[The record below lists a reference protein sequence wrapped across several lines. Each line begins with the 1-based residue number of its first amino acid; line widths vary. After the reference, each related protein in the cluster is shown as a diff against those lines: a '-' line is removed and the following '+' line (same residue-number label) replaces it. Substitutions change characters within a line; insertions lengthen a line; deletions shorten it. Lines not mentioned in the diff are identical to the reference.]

1 MRAFWVQAHWIVG
14 ITAGVV
20 LAFVGATGAILSF
33 EHAALEWLNGGV
45 RQVPARQSAP
55 LGLPEVVARV
65 RAQKPEARIER
76 ITVSTA
82 PGDAWQ
88 FRAGDETLH
97 VDPYTGEVT
106 GAGERGGGFF
116 RATRSLHRWL
126 VAGDFGDRD
135 VGRQIVGAC
144 TGLLV
149 VLAVSGIYLRWPRG
163 RARNWRAWLT
173 FDPALKGR
181 TFLWHLHAVIGT
193 CVLPLYLV
201 MALTGLH
208 WSYEWYRDALYAV
221 VGAERPTRPNDGAR
235 GRPADEIGRAE
246 LDRAWAAF
254 RTATAADG
262 YGVATVSLPRSSG
275 APVTIRYLAR
285 DASHDHAYSQF
296 AVDAGSG
303 AVLRHERHAHKTAGA
318 RLMAGI
324 EPLHT
329 GSFFGA
335 AGTILYGLASA
346 AMPVFAVT
354 GWMMYLL
361 RRRRARASRD
371 SGAATAGALLPASRR
386 R

>member
-1 MRAFWVQAHWIVG
+1 MRGFWTQAHWIVG
-14 ITAGVV
+14 ITAGLV

-33 EHAALEWLNGGV
+33 EPAALEWLNDERRHVPV
-45 RQVPARQSAP
+45 RTSAP
-55 LGLPEVVARV
+55 LGLPEIVARL
-65 RAQKPEARIER
+65 RAQHPEIRIER

-88 FRAGDETLH
+88 VRSGDQALH
-97 VDPYTGEVT
+97 IDPYTGDAT
-106 GAGERGGGFF
+106 GTGERGAGFF

-126 VAGDFGDRD
+126 VAGDFGNRD

-144 TGLLV
+144 TVLLV
-149 VLAVSGIYLRWPRG
+149 MLGVSGLYLRWPRG

-173 FDPALKGR
+173 FSPALKGR

-208 WSYEWYRDALYAV
+208 WSYEWYRDTLYEMA
-221 VGAERPTRPNDGAR
+221 GAERPMRPNDGDR
-235 GRPADEIGRAE
+235 SKPAGELGPAE
-246 LDRAWAAF
+246 LERAWSAF
-254 RTATAADG
+254 VTATAREG
-262 YGVATVSLPRSSG
+262 YGVAMVSLPRSPD

-296 AVDAGSG
+296 AVHPASG
-303 AVLRHERHAHKTAGA
+303 AVLRHQRHADKAAGA
-318 RLMAGI
+318 RLIAGI

-329 GSFFGA
+329 GSFFGPT
-335 AGTILYGLASA
+335 GTILYGLASA

-354 GWMMYLL
+354 GWMMYIL
-361 RRRRARASRD
+361 RRRRARSTRDAEAAS
-371 SGAATAGALLPASRR
+371 AGALLPASRR